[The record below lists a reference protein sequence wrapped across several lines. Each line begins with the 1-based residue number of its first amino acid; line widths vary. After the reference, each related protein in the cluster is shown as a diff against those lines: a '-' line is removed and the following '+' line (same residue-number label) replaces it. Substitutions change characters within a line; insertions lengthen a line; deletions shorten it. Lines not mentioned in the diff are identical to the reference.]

1 MTDNLG
7 CDVVVTTGG
16 TGPAER
22 DVTPEATMQVCD
34 RILLASEN
42 NESYFTGVCSHAI
55 LSDRLA
61 ELGKKSDFQ
70 SSRSS

>member
-1 MTDNLG
+1 MTDNHG

-34 RILLASEN
+34 RILPGLEN
-42 NESYFTGVCSHAI
+42 
-55 LSDRLA
+55 
-61 ELGKKSDFQ
+61 K
-70 SSRSS
+70 